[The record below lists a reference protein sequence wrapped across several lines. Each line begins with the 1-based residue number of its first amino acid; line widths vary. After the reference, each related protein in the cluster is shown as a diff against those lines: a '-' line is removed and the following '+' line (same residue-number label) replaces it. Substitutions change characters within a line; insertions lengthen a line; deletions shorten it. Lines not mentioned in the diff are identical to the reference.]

1 MRMSWVWVF
10 LINTNHFMEKM
21 NDEFTEIAKSIGKA
35 ILILNEL
42 EKLPMESS
50 DVLKKKDIFFQFAY
64 YCRVKIL
71 DKIELYNW
79 SLNTPIE
86 IPINMFSI
94 KHYNLELA
102 LEHILGQLKYLV
114 DCENVTKNGVNEI
127 LAKGSLFYTHEN
139 KLSEQEKE
147 SILILE

>member
-1 MRMSWVWVF
+1 
-10 LINTNHFMEKM
+10 MEKI
-21 NDEFTEIAKSIGKA
+21 NDEYAEIAKSIGKA
-35 ILILNEL
+35 ILILNKL
-42 EKLPMESS
+42 EHLPMESTE
-50 DVLKKKDIFFQFAY
+50 VFKKKKVFFQFAY

-79 SLNTPIE
+79 SLNTPID

-114 DCENVTKNGVNEI
+114 DCNDVTKNGVNEI

-139 KLSEQEKE
+139 KLSEQEKV

>member
-1 MRMSWVWVF
+1 MDK
-10 LINTNHFMEKM
+10 I
-21 NDEFTEIAKSIGKA
+21 NDEFAEVAKSIGKA

-42 EKLPMESS
+42 EKFPMESS
-50 DVLKKKDIFFQFAY
+50 DVFKKKKMFFQFAY

-79 SLNTPIE
+79 SLDTPID

-102 LEHILGQLKYLV
+102 LEHILGQFRYLV
-114 DCENVTKNGVNEI
+114 DCEDVTKKGVNEI